1 MELSVQ
7 LLLEMLGHG
16 ELQTYLLSF
25 CFFFDPLATG
35 PGLGIDDVEDLEETL
50 YGVLNVMESL
60 SSVLFPG

>member
-1 MELSVQ
+1 MVSCKLIYP
-7 LLLEMLGHG
+7 L
-16 ELQTYLLSF
+16 
-25 CFFFDPLATG
+25 FFFDPFATG